1 MWQLGYK
8 ESWTPKNWCSWTVM
22 LETLESRLDCKETQP
37 VHPKENQSWIFTGRT
52 DAEDEAPVLGPPDVK
67 NWPIGKD
74 PDAGNDCRQ
83 EEKGTTEDEM
93 VGRHHQHDGHEFEQA
108 LRVGNGQGGL
118 ACCSPW
124 DRKELD
130 TSEWLNWT
138 ELIDP
143 QGDTSGPSWQLL
155 DEQHRVLG
163 SRERIKRMEYKVSG
177 QLRPT
182 ADK

>member
-1 MWQLGYK
+1 M
-8 ESWTPKNWCSWTVM
+8 V
-22 LETLESRLDCKETQP
+22 LETLESPLDFKETQP
-37 VHPKENQSWIFTGRT
+37 VHPKENQPWIFIGSTEAEAET
-52 DAEDEAPVLGPPDVK
+52 PILWPLDAK
-67 NWPIGKD
+67 NWLIGKD
-74 PDAGNDCRQ
+74 PDGGKDWRQ

-93 VGRHHQHDGHEFEQA
+93 IGWHLGLNGHEFEQA

-163 SRERIKRMEYKVSG
+163 SRERIKRTEYKVSG